1 MQLLPIF
8 SLQWVKIIKLL
19 FFKRVRIIYTFNL
32 GLSASTLDSTD
43 SGRPSATVTLDLPER
58 TFEYGFEESS
68 EQTLKQL

>member
-1 MQLLPIF
+1 MQILPKIF
-8 SLQWVKIIKLL
+8 SLQRVKIIKLL

-32 GLSASTLDSTD
+32 GLSTLDSTD